1 MYKHVRCILVF
12 KYDQHLFSTDTKKTK
27 NMSIFPKNCGRV
39 TLET

>member
-27 NMSIFPKNCGRV
+27 NMSIFPKTV
-39 TLET
+39 EE